1 MEEARRG
8 EDIEGYKR
16 EPVINAGI
24 PINLVTYEAVGRFK
38 SVRRAIRRGLVS
50 PYGVIYPKRPFGNT
64 DTKMNRIKRQIYEQF
79 KNSRR
84 TTHA

>member
-8 EDIEGYKR
+8 GDTEGYKR
-16 EPVINAGI
+16 EPIINAGM
-24 PINLVTYEAVGRFK
+24 PINLVTYEAVGKFK

-50 PYGVIYPKRPFGNT
+50 PYGVVYPKRPFGNT
-64 DTKMNRIKRQIYEQF
+64 NTKMNRIRREIYGQL

-84 TTHA
+84 AA

>member
-8 EDIEGYKR
+8 GDTEGYKR
-16 EPVINAGI
+16 EPIINAGM
-24 PINLVTYEAVGRFK
+24 PINLVTYEAVGKFK

-50 PYGVIYPKRPFGNT
+50 PYSVVYPKRPFGNT
-64 DTKMNRIKRQIYEQF
+64 NTKMNRIKREIYEQL

-84 TTHA
+84 AA